1 MLAMRSYE
9 AKELVYREYVTESLR
24 LIPRNRYLTKGLLD
38 IIHPRTEPEMDAG
51 EIVSDVISRAGL
63 VVKE

>member
-1 MLAMRSYE
+1 MLAMHSYE

-24 LIPRNRYLTKGLLD
+24 LIPRNGYLTKGLLD
-38 IIHPRTEPEMDAG
+38 IIYPRTEPEMDAG
-51 EIVSDVISRAGL
+51 KIVSDVISRAGL